1 MQFTILPV
9 IVALAGLA
17 SAADT
22 EDQSSAL
29 DRRQSNANRP
39 VPSGSCCVAN
49 TSLKQ
54 DFCNVNGQQGK
65 CVPSGSANCKPP
77 STKLSRPSKST
88 RYWKLTR
95 RDTIIGGDR
104 LTCVATKNLVCDPNR
119 TERGREFCREK

>member
-1 MQFTILPV
+1 MQFAILPV

-17 SAADT
+17 SAAAT
-22 EDQSSAL
+22 EDQSAAL

-54 DFCNVNGQQGK
+54 DFCTVNGQQGK
-65 CVPSGSANCKPP
+65 CVPSGSANC
-77 STKLSRPSKST
+77 
-88 RYWKLTR
+88 
-95 RDTIIGGDR
+95 GDR
-104 LTCVATKNLVCDPNR
+104 LTCIATKNLVCDPNR